1 LNGWKRQSYANRY
14 DGDHNESRSR
24 EGMLA
29 DSDGDCGRFSDR
41 FGAYPDRQGHI
52 AGVCGFGQPRHDESG
67 FTAGPFLPL
76 NRIERC

>member
-1 LNGWKRQSYANRY
+1 
-14 DGDHNESRSR
+14 
-24 EGMLA
+24 MLA